1 MALKTFSAGERLF
14 AADLNDNFQEVLE
27 SAAGATG
34 GGTDRVFFENDTTVT
49 SGYTITSGKNAIT
62 GGPITISSGV
72 VVTVP
77 SGSEWTVV

>member
-14 AADLNDNFQEVLE
+14 AADLNDNFQEVMD

-49 SGYTITSGKNAIT
+49 TGYTITAGKNAIT
-62 GGPITISSGV
+62 GGPITIDGGV
-72 VVTVP
+72 VVTIP